1 MLSSP
6 ARPALFWSRLHRL
19 LTRVLASQMALFSV
33 DHLHVYF
40 SIDTQKPRH
49 IRKELAFRKFR
60 SIWVPGFIIHKAPSG
75 PLTNVDQPLS
85 DLVEAYH
92 TAIEARFS
100 VYNDDNT

>member
-1 MLSSP
+1 MGTIIYAGL
-6 ARPALFWSRLHRL
+6 RL
-19 LTRVLASQMALFSV
+19 LGLAS
-33 DHLHVYF
+33 
-40 SIDTQKPRH
+40 H

-92 TAIEARFS
+92 TGIEARFP